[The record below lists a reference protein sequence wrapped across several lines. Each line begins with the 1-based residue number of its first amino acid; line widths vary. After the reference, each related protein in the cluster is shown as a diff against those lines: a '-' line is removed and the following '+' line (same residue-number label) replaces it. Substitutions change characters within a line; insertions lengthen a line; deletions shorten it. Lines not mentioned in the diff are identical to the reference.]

1 MSNNDFEMIG
11 KPVKDMY
18 GTSIGKVVGTI
29 TDIDG
34 TIQTVGI
41 DCGSQGLQ
49 QIPFEQLVVQGE
61 VVIFIPKWRLESQRL
76 LREKSLT
83 LRRLKALIEI
93 VSEND
98 EMKEDAEIVHEKY
111 KSKLISLDETEKEIK
126 AKLDERTSD
135 LDEQMKG
142 VKMLI
147 FDADMQFKSN
157 EITESQFESVK
168 KQTTDLVEHITHE
181 NAEILNVQTR
191 ISDLNSEL
199 QQAIRLP
206 EKQLQDSAISYL
218 DTTESDI
225 ETKLPEAPTQAPILT
240 VPVSMPEPEP
250 EPEPQQTI
258 PEPEPQQTIP
268 EPEPQQTIPEPE
280 PQQTIPEPEPQQT
293 IPEPEPQQ
301 TIPESSQEVTPV
313 TSENK
318 REQPDWL
325 ARIET
330 Q

>member
-11 KPVKDMY
+11 KQVKDMY

-49 QIPFEQLVVQGE
+49 QIPFEQLVVQGD

-98 EMKEDAEIVHEKY
+98 EMKEDAEIIHEKY

-126 AKLDERTSD
+126 AKLEERTSD

-250 EPEPQQTI
+250 QQTI
-258 PEPEPQQTIP
+258 PEPEP
-268 EPEPQQTIPEPE
+268 EPQ
-280 PQQTIPEPEPQQT
+280 PEPQQT

-301 TIPESSQEVTPV
+301 TIPESSKEVTPV

>member
-11 KPVKDMY
+11 KQVKDMY

-49 QIPFEQLVVQGE
+49 QIPFEQLVAQGD

-83 LRRLKALIEI
+83 LRRLKALIDI

-98 EMKEDAEIVHEKY
+98 DMRDDAEIIHEKY
-111 KSKLISLDETEKEIK
+111 KSKLISLDETESQIK
-126 AKLDERTSD
+126 AKLESRLSE
-135 LDEQMKG
+135 LDEQMRG

-147 FDADMQFKSN
+147 FDAKMQFKSN
-157 EITESQFESVK
+157 EISESMFESVK
-168 KQTTDLVEHITHE
+168 QQTTDLIEHITHE
-181 NAEILNVQTR
+181 NAEISNVQRR
-191 ISDLNSEL
+191 IADLNAEV
-199 QQAIRLP
+199 QQAIQPP
-206 EKQLQDSAISYL
+206 EKQLQESAASYL
-218 DTTESDI
+218 QTTESDV
-225 ETKLPEAPTQAPILT
+225 ETKLPEAPTQAPIPE

-250 EPEPQQTI
+250 EPEPEQSI
-258 PEPEPQQTIP
+258 PEPP
-268 EPEPQQTIPEPE
+268 
-280 PQQTIPEPEPQQT
+280 
-293 IPEPEPQQ
+293 
-301 TIPESSQEVTPV
+301 QEVTPI
-313 TSENK
+313 TSEPK
-318 REQPDWL
+318 PEQSDWL
-325 ARIET
+325 ARMEA

>member
-11 KPVKDMY
+11 KQVKDMY

-49 QIPFEQLVVQGE
+49 QIPFEQLVVQGD

-83 LRRLKALIEI
+83 LRRLRALIEI

-98 EMKEDAEIVHEKY
+98 EMKEDAEIIHEKY

-126 AKLDERTSD
+126 AKLEERISE

-147 FDADMQFKSN
+147 FDADIQFKSN
-157 EITESQFESVK
+157 EIIESQFESVK
-168 KQTTDLVEHITHE
+168 TQTTDLIEHITHE
-181 NAEILNVQTR
+181 NAEISNVQRRITDLNV
-191 ISDLNSEL
+191 EV
-199 QQAIRLP
+199 QQAIQP
-206 EKQLQDSAISYL
+206 PAKQLQDSAISYL
-218 DTTESDI
+218 DTAEPDV
-225 ETKLPEAPTQAPILT
+225 ETKLPEAPTQAPIPET
-240 VPVSMPEPEP
+240 PISMPEPEP

-258 PEPEPQQTIP
+258 PESP
-268 EPEPQQTIPEPE
+268 
-280 PQQTIPEPEPQQT
+280 
-293 IPEPEPQQ
+293 
-301 TIPESSQEVTPV
+301 QEVTPV

-318 REQPDWL
+318 PVQSDWL
-325 ARIET
+325 ARMEA
-330 Q
+330 

>member
-11 KPVKDMY
+11 KQVKDMY

-49 QIPFEQLVVQGE
+49 QTPFEQLVAQGD

-98 EMKEDAEIVHEKY
+98 EMKEDAKIIHEKY

-126 AKLDERTSD
+126 AKLEERISE
-135 LDEQMKG
+135 LDKQMKG

-199 QQAIRLP
+199 QQAIQPP

-218 DTTESDI
+218 DTTESNV
-225 ETKLPEAPTQAPILT
+225 ETKLPEAPTQAPIPT
-240 VPVSMPEPEP
+240 VPVSMPEPEPEPQQTIPEPPQEVTPVTSENKPEPEP

-258 PEPEPQQTIP
+258 PEPP
-268 EPEPQQTIPEPE
+268 
-280 PQQTIPEPEPQQT
+280 
-293 IPEPEPQQ
+293 
-301 TIPESSQEVTPV
+301 QEVTPV

-318 REQPDWL
+318 PEQSDWL
-325 ARIET
+325 ARMEA
-330 Q
+330 